1 MRNRFIPIFSKF
13 QSFSPGKC
21 CLALLFLLGSCSTM
35 QKAGK
40 IASTSLLNDPEIAT
54 AHCGISLYDPEKKKF
69 IYDYQGDKY
78 FVPASNTK
86 IVTLYAGLKYIR
98 DSIIGLRYDEGKDT
112 VFVQPTGDPC
122 FLHPDFREQPVFDFL
137 KKTSKPIA
145 VNADNWKEE
154 PWGKGWMWDDYND
167 DYMAERSPFPIYGNL
182 IKWIEV
188 RDSSSISALANKEA
202 FVYSE
207 PDINWKV
214 NFVNDDSS
222 HVFSVKRA
230 LVENQFTICQGKE
243 ADARISVPFLTHGMQ
258 SALELLPDTLGKGLV
273 PSTSKHNYQSI
284 IHSQLAD
291 SLFRIMM
298 YRSDNFFAEQILL
311 MVANEKMKLMNDAR
325 IIGDLLHNDLK
336 EFPNPPNWV
345 DGSGLSRYNLFSP
358 RDFVWVLDKMQ
369 SEFGMER
376 LRNLFPRVRTEAASD
391 RTGDSCLIYAKSGS
405 MSGVLCLSG
414 FLYTRK
420 LHQLVF
426 SIMINNHQGSPRSIR
441 KKMEQ
446 FLTQISDLY

>member
-1 MRNRFIPIFSKF
+1 
-13 QSFSPGKC
+13 
-21 CLALLFLLGSCSTM
+21 
-35 QKAGK
+35 
-40 IASTSLLNDPEIAT
+40 
-54 AHCGISLYDPEKKKF
+54 
-69 IYDYQGDKY
+69 
-78 FVPASNTK
+78 
-86 IVTLYAGLKYIR
+86 
-98 DSIIGLRYDEGKDT
+98 
-112 VFVQPTGDPC
+112 
-122 FLHPDFREQPVFDFL
+122 
-137 KKTSKPIA
+137 
-145 VNADNWKEE
+145 
-154 PWGKGWMWDDYND
+154 
-167 DYMAERSPFPIYGNL
+167 
-182 IKWIEV
+182 
-188 RDSSSISALANKEA
+188 
-202 FVYSE
+202 
-207 PDINWKV
+207 
-214 NFVNDDSS
+214 
-222 HVFSVKRA
+222 
-230 LVENQFTICQGKE
+230 
-243 ADARISVPFLTHGMQ
+243 
-258 SALELLPDTLGKGLV
+258 
-273 PSTSKHNYQSI
+273 
-284 IHSQLAD
+284 
-291 SLFRIMM
+291 MM

-311 MVANEKMKLMNDAR
+311 MAANEKMKLMNDAR